1 MTICKERIRGT
12 KVEKFSRSAITVS
25 EHPIYKTGF
34 CFIRDAFRYFGAA
47 WNMCMLRERGSA
59 GGETPPERR
68 KERRR
73 GNALWV
79 NRFCNSVI
87 SRGFVLKN

>member
-12 KVEKFSRSAITVS
+12 KVEKFSRSAIALP
-25 EHPIYKTGF
+25 EQPIRYTRI
-34 CFIRDAFRYFGAA
+34 CSMQAVLRYFGTEWNVRLFWSRETLPGGGAA
-47 WNMCMLRERGSA
+47 
-59 GGETPPERR
+59 ERR
-68 KERRR
+68 KVCRR

-87 SRGFVLKN
+87 YAGLC